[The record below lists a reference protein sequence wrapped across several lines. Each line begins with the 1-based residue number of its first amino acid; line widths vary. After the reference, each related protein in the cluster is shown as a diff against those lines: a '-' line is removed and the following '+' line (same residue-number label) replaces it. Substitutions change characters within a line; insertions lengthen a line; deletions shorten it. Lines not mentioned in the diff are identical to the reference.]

1 MDGLRYGYRHN
12 EKKRKWELVPA
23 KNGLTLLGPP
33 PKKEKNNSIINSVI
47 VDANVL
53 FIKQPVF
60 FKKNITLCFNSTS
73 MTQRILVEL
82 NVQNILHKTEVF
94 IEDNKEEQVEF
105 NVNSKYEVRLLIH
118 VKGHSFISFYKWKAS
133 RKQYF
138 IDKRIN
144 QWSGLHR
151 FVPHIGFTTEAG
163 DEEND
168 YNFKPLPFLK
178 EDEDLLSQL
187 N

>member
-1 MDGLRYGYRHN
+1 
-12 EKKRKWELVPA
+12 
-23 KNGLTLLGPP
+23 
-33 PKKEKNNSIINSVI
+33 
-47 VDANVL
+47 
-53 FIKQPVF
+53 
-60 FKKNITLCFNSTS
+60 

-138 IDKRIN
+138 IDKRIIFIITDEY
-144 QWSGLHR
+144 SE
-151 FVPHIGFTTEAG
+151 TTDKQPDRRILAEG
-163 DEEND
+163 GIDSDHSPGNKS
-168 YNFKPLPFLK
+168 N
-178 EDEDLLSQL
+178 S
-187 N
+187 